1 MTLLTAGDGS
11 DPSTLGYDEWHGTSL
26 VTASEQ
32 STKLCDGNE
41 TVLKEPTE
49 GAKFVHWSGRCA
61 YGRYRNSVFDHKRGR
76 CVGRRAL
83 EVAAKHPTRTMV
95 PLVSKY
101 SETRKSPKRFKPRN
115 GNDGGKDSFISDLT
129 RLIFWRSDKERRQS
143 VNQQQRHSLLM
154 SVLVDVVP
162 VTFSAI

>member
-1 MTLLTAGDGS
+1 MTEKCACDSEVCVDNFCPTKDSRNTQISVECDVTLLTSGDGS

-32 STKLCDGNE
+32 SAKLCDGNE

-49 GAKFVHWSGRCA
+49 GAKFLHWSGRCA
-61 YGRYRNSVFDHKRGR
+61 YGRCRNSVFDYKRRR

-83 EVAAKHPTRTMV
+83 EVAAKHPTRTLV

-101 SETRKSPKRFKPRN
+101 SETRKSPKRFK
-115 GNDGGKDSFISDLT
+115 T
-129 RLIFWRSDKERRQS
+129 KER
-143 VNQQQRHSLLM
+143 QRWR
-154 SVLVDVVP
+154 
-162 VTFSAI
+162 